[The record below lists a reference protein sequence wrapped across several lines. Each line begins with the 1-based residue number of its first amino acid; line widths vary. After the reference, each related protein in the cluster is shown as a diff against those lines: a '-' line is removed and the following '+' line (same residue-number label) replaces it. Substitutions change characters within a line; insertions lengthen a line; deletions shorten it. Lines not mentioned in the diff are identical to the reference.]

1 MQKEKIWT
9 TNQGKMI
16 LISKMDDYHLQNS
29 IKMLYKI
36 HLSYKL
42 LEKYVVREYWDLIY
56 EQKKR

>member
-29 IKMLYKI
+29 IKMLYNT
-36 HLSYKL
+36 SKL
-42 LEKYVVREYWDLIY
+42 QAIGEICGSRILGFNL
-56 EQKKR
+56 